1 MMLFFISITMIKEI
15 VIQQLKLKLNKDK
28 DYSKQEVKRI
38 INDIIQQNDM
48 ELSLYI
54 KIANREKRNKET
66 LINEFYEKKISL
78 NK

>member
-1 MMLFFISITMIKEI
+1 MIKKI
-15 VIQQLKLKLNKDK
+15 VVQQLKLKLDKDK
-28 DYSKQEVKRI
+28 DYNKQEVKRI
-38 INDIIQQNDM
+38 VNNIIQQNDM

-54 KIANREKRNKET
+54 KIASSEKRNKET

>member
-1 MMLFFISITMIKEI
+1 MIKKI
-15 VIQQLKLKLNKDK
+15 VIQQLKLKLDKDK
-28 DYSKQEVKRI
+28 DYNKQEVKGI
-38 INDIIQQNDM
+38 INNIIQQNDM

-54 KIANREKRNKET
+54 KIASSEKRNKET

>member
-1 MMLFFISITMIKEI
+1 MIKEI